1 MESKDWKSLISSLFV
16 CAVVTIMMSP
26 VITQAVV
33 QPLIIESRLVT
44 FGRYA
49 FASEAIDSIAE
60 DDSLSVVGIGSSM
73 MYKAFDGDCMEALSE
88 VENSKFYNLGVPAS
102 RPYTDM
108 MQIPRLSNSGVDVVL
123 VEVGANLLF
132 KMSEGPNDYLE
143 FRFTVQTMI
152 QENSD
157 LGPWTEIVL
166 PYHQKWVYANE
177 YERTAARQEWFVE
190 SNEILL
196 ERLFGLEQEDDIE
209 FRFLPDPET
218 PEWVDYLKRPG
229 WPASVIENDWK
240 RKMTME
246 EYNETYLMTRSKFEP
261 LGNGTQNHAA
271 LHYIISELIQ
281 SDIEVV
287 LVGMPHHPHTYPYLD
302 DGQWDGY
309 NTTLQTLSESYD
321 VNMMD
326 FTWAEKDGWAHK
338 HFSDKNH
345 LDDDG
350 RLEFCERMTPLL
362 NSLLES

>member
-1 MESKDWKSLISSLFV
+1 MESKDWKSLVSSLFV
-16 CAVVTIMMSP
+16 CAVVTIMISP
-26 VITQAVV
+26 VFTQAVV

-49 FASEAIDSIAE
+49 FASEAIDSISE

-73 MYKAFDGDCMEALSE
+73 MYKAFDGECMEAFSE
-88 VENSKFYNLGVPAS
+88 MENSNFYNLGVPAS

-132 KMSEGPNDYLE
+132 KMSEGPDEYLE

-218 PEWVDYLKRPG
+218 PEWIDYLKRPG

-281 SDIEVV
+281 SDIKVV

-309 NTTLQTLSESYD
+309 NTTLQTLSESYA
-321 VNMMD
+321 VNVMD
-326 FTWAEKDGWAHK
+326 FTWAEKTGWAHK